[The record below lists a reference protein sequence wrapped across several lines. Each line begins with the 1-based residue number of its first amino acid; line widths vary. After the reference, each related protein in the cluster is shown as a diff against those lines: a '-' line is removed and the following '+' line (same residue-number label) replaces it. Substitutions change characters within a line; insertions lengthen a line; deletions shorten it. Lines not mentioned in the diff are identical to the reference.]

1 MIDEMALIEGVRRL
15 VQRYRELEQ
24 ERERIYEEMAKLRPL
39 RGCLEYYYVY
49 NKVGKKYWYWRLV
62 YREGDRLVKVHL
74 GKEIPER
81 LLRMRGDRA
90 KLRMYKR
97 RLKEIEREL
106 KNLERMIKIVENVC
120 LSIGEV

>member
-1 MIDEMALIEGVRRL
+1 MIDENALIEGVKRL
-15 VQRYRELEQ
+15 VQMYRELEG

-39 RGCLEYYYVY
+39 KGCLEYYYVY
-49 NKVGKKYWYWRLV
+49 NKVGQRYWYWRLV
-62 YREGDRLVKVHL
+62 YREKGKTIKVHL

-81 LLRMRGDRA
+81 LLKMQKDRD